1 MMMKTT
7 PMSTELVTEKAPP
20 KVTIDGASPALL
32 SRMPMAD
39 VIDNGS
45 LAESRTPDNPEK
57 DNIHD

>member
-1 MMMKTT
+1 M
-7 PMSTELVTEKAPP
+7 PTEFVTEKAPP
-20 KVTIDGASPALL
+20 KVTIDGASPALF